1 MPKVSIIM
9 PNYNGESSIKKS
21 IQSVLEQ
28 TYDDFELIIVDDNSI
43 DRSKEMIES
52 FNDERIKKHY
62 LVKNRHVAYTVNE
75 GFKKAK
81 GQYIARIDS
90 DDIWKKNK
98 LQKQVEFMD
107 SHDEYGACFT
117 RVHIIN
123 NNDNICDDENR
134 NIYNLFN
141 KEPNKTQKEWVRY
154 FFENGNCLCNPSSII
169 RRSLLDKIGINYNI
183 AYVPA
188 QDFELWTRL
197 IKKAPIYILDEKLTL
212 YRWTS
217 SESQISGN
225 DKSSEIAFFNVH
237 TMIKRNYFDDMSN
250 EEFIYFF
257 KDAFVNQ
264 NSSSELELEIE
275 KAYLLLN
282 CVKTTN
288 MKWLGFERFEKIL
301 NIPNGIEL
309 LEEKYKFDLKSY
321 YKEYRKSSLNDVVMQ
336 RNSDDLENKNKSLNL
351 KVEILQK
358 QIDDLKLE
366 VKKMNLEVT
375 NMMSST
381 SWKVTSPFRK
391 MMRIVKKISKKFCFL

>member
-9 PNYNGESSIKKS
+9 PNYNGESSIEKS

-28 TYDDFELIIVDDNSI
+28 TYNDFELIIVDDNST
-43 DRSKEMIES
+43 DRSREMIES

-81 GQYIARIDS
+81 GEYIARIDS

-107 SHDEYGACFT
+107 SHTEYGACFT

-141 KEPNKTQKEWVRY
+141 KESNKTQKEWVHY

-169 RRSLLDKIGINYNI
+169 RRSLLDKIGKNYNI

-212 YRWTS
+212 YRWTG

-257 KDAFVNQ
+257 KDDFVNQ
-264 NSSSELELEIE
+264 NSSTELELEIE

-288 MKWLGFERFEKIL
+288 MKWLGLERFEKIL
-301 NIPNGIEL
+301 NRPNSIEL

-321 YKEYRKSSLNDVVMQ
+321 YKEYRKSSLNDVVIKK
-336 RNSDDLENKNKSLNL
+336 NNDDLEKKINNLNL
-351 KVEILQK
+351 KIEMLEKNLCDFGLEVERN
-358 QIDDLKLE
+358 KLE
-366 VKKMNLEVT
+366 LA
-375 NMMSST
+375 NMINST
-381 SWKVTSPFRK
+381 SWKITAPFRTL
-391 MMRIVKKISKKFCFL
+391 MKKLKNN